1 MVSDSDIERVLLSA
15 AEIERRVAEMASEIA
30 LCFEGQEVTALGI
43 LNGAFVF
50 LSDLLRALPC
60 PTRVGFLHASSYGD
74 GTRPGELAV
83 ETVGPLDLADRDVLI
98 VEDILDTGRSLKRIT
113 EVVSEAGPSSLR
125 VAVLLDKTDRR
136 EVPAQADH
144 IGFTVP
150 DEFLVGYG
158 LDYAGRYRHLPYVG
172 VLSRAVY
179 EGEA

>member
-1 MVSDSDIERVLLSA
+1 MAIDGDIERVLLSA
-15 AEIERRVAEMASEIA
+15 ADIERRVAEMASEIA
-30 LCFEGQEVTALGI
+30 LCFEGREVTALGI

-50 LSDLLRALPC
+50 LSDLVRALPC

-74 GTRPGELAV
+74 GTRPGEL
-83 ETVGPLDLADRDVLI
+83 TVDAIGRLELADRDVLI
-98 VEDILDTGRSLKRIT
+98 VEDILDTGRSLTRIT
-113 EVVSEAGPSSLR
+113 EFVAEAGPKSLR

-136 EVPAQADH
+136 EVSARADH
-144 IGFTVP
+144 VGFTVP

-179 EGEA
+179 EGET